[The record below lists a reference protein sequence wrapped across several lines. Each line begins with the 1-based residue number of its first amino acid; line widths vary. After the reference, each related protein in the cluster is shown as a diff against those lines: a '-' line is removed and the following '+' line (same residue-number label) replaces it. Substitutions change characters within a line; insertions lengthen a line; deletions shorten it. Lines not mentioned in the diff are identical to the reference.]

1 MASRKPFWDYS
12 IFSDPWGAM
21 EAVGY
26 AVRGALIYNAST
38 GPEYVAR
45 VLTEPRD
52 ISPIEASAYF
62 PFTVTPDSN
71 LINGAPTEDEG
82 LLARAQK
89 ALSLSRKG
97 SKFTF
102 RARID
107 ELHGRMLT
115 DPLTMVET
123 HTKEEIWA
131 EIEEHTQFISVSTH
145 GAETRPA
152 RGDLVKVRLQ
162 VGDFLWNLQ
171 AGEYIGIFER
181 GVFPGNMLAETN
193 TALSPESARDA
204 FSGNFGD
211 IKELSELAS
220 YVPDGKVKPISASRL
235 NDKISNAWKWLSP
248 LLPANSV
255 MTSAVRTQGDQDAII
270 RKYAKRENIPYGSG
284 TPEELTAALDKLRA
298 RGYYISRFVSAP
310 GTGQS
315 PAGEPGYYGHGG
327 GGAFDISGPRL
338 PNGEVDRAFLEQ
350 IAAVIATAHNDP
362 NIKVS
367 FRLPAKPDPARPSN
381 PSIIEY
387 KNNCV
392 HVEVNSAEDA
402 TTSEINA
409 AIAKHVNQNQEPAS
423 AKLVSPDVDMEG

>member
-1 MASRKPFWDYS
+1 MGSRKPFWDYS

-26 AVRGALIYNAST
+26 AVRGALEYNAST
-38 GPEYVAR
+38 GPEFVAR

-52 ISPIEASAYF
+52 ISPVEASAYF

-71 LINGAPTEDEG
+71 LIDSPPTDDENV
-82 LLARAQK
+82 LARMQR
-89 ALSLSRKG
+89 ALGLNTRG

-107 ELHGRMLT
+107 ELHGRLLT
-115 DPLTMVET
+115 DPLTMINT
-123 HTKEEIWA
+123 HTEAEIWA
-131 EIEEHTQFISVSTH
+131 EIEEHSQFISMSTH
-145 GAETRPA
+145 EDRPS

-211 IKELSELAS
+211 IKELGELAS
-220 YVPDGKVKPISASRL
+220 YMPDGKAKPISASRL

-270 RKYAKRENIPYGSG
+270 KQYAKRENIPYGSG
-284 TPEELTAALDKLRA
+284 TPEELTAALDKLRE
-298 RGYYISRFVSAP
+298 RGFEIRRSVSKP

-315 PAGEPGYYGHGG
+315 PAGEPGFYGHGG

-350 IAAVIATAHNDP
+350 IAAATATAHNDP

-367 FRLPAKPDPARPSN
+367 FRLPAKPDPDRPSY

-409 AIAKHVNQNQEPAS
+409 AIAKYVNQNQDPVA
-423 AKLVSPDVDMEG
+423 AKLVSPDMDMEG